1 MKLLGFAAASEKE
14 AARSSVVKCLD
25 VLDHLRVCD
34 SSLQLSIQTL
44 RKKVSRSNHVVPNG
58 TRRGLRM
65 TSNKSIKYPYALGD

>member
-25 VLDHLRVCD
+25 VLDHIRVCD
-34 SSLQLSIQTL
+34 SSLQFSIQTL
-44 RKKVSRSNHVVPNG
+44 RKKVSRSNHLVLRG

-65 TSNKSIKYPYALGD
+65 TSNKSTKHTYALGD